1 MRWRTLCLFLAPLL
15 IMGFFAQEYL
25 VSTIFQWYLKSYCA
39 NCLNGELSY
48 EKLHHKN
55 GTWTIEHPAFLS
67 YTELHKGGHR
77 FQAENATIST
87 KIAWVDRRIDLT
99 IALTDP
105 QIDIGAGADELKRL
119 LQLPSQEFGFFSI
132 HSRFTVPKG
141 SLLLADVYSE
151 QTKAPIFFNIEMTC
165 KDKKEGCFCL
175 WFNEHA
181 YAKEIKH
188 LEILFSGTEPATSK
202 ISLHVNGVC
211 CQELMAALKHIWP
224 NLQNCE
230 ISQGIVQG
238 NVVFDISSPSHT
250 SGKGKLVINDLKLH
264 HSAYELDCHIPSL
277 SITLSPASEK
287 DNSAPFHTVADMV
300 ISSTVNQG
308 HVDADLKLC
317 LQGFNPAKMSIDNL
331 YAQQF
336 DIKLSPWNISCGAGE
351 IQGKC
356 SLDLSASDI
365 WQTLHSDLKIAD
377 GHLCLAGL
385 DQAKC
390 LFSNIDTTIAVR
402 EGIVQKTIVKA
413 TVAGLKGDIEIDGN
427 SPNEIA
433 KLNFIGLPTN
443 VAEIFP
449 LNLKKG
455 IEKKF
460 SNDELKINAIITRG
474 YNGARITGKTLLVN
488 KNNSHADALDFEFS
502 LEKPCYTIKDGKF
515 KGDHLPLEK
524 FISPFI
530 FSRDQMNL
538 SGIGEFE
545 GNFDAKQINVNYN
558 AHDLILENS
567 DFCIDVKSL
576 NTLPAPLPNLT
587 GTFTYDFKK
596 KRCISH
602 LPIYNGTYFEKN
614 SGLLFY
620 DVNANVILEDDK
632 AHLSHVEAFC
642 NGIFFGGV
650 IDLDWSMPGD
660 GVFDVDIHS
669 HEIQGK
675 VSQVQDFLSHF
686 NHSLFLLKL
695 PIDGNVEL
703 QKKGA
708 HLHFSFF
715 PGDYVFQSKILGA
728 ISDAALLHPIGNVSA
743 QELNLNVYY
752 NHQLNLLEFSDIQ
765 GTLFV
770 GSPGHIEEYDING
783 EHIRFTDYAN
793 NKANFDLWI
802 NDKQHELL
810 RLAGTTQPMAING
823 HNNFIDFNFDRTLTH
838 FGDVHPS
845 SFKLILKDWSDVEL
859 FHLDFNFNLR
869 TLLQDLQRFTRTGFF
884 FLSRNLLKEINDIQF
899 AQGDFKVNLQYEGQ
913 KGMLVYNVIGSNA
926 AIDNH
931 TTQQFLFNG
940 KKKESTWIIDQLQF
954 DQVSL
959 AADILKDNDSWN
971 VNFLA
976 ARIGKSLLL
985 GMEGQY
991 KDDPSVLN
999 AKINLLEIDFAHLNE
1014 WPSLKALCDEYQLAG
1029 QMRAH
1034 GTMQIQLDKSLPQ
1047 KMHIDTHLN
1056 CALRNGK
1063 WRSLHFQ
1070 DFENASL
1077 DYISNKG
1084 LCLKGV
1090 HTALKSAKD
1099 GSPQANLFLQSAN
1112 ADFINNE
1119 LLVDSLLFQVPAK
1132 NLTWFSENL
1141 QQSFPDLI
1149 SPCLGETIQ
1158 NCKLQGAFNGELKFE
1173 FSQPHCALCLIL
1185 DDGTY
1190 RFMQRDHDVSR
1201 FILEYDPFELKIS
1214 TKYRIERHQ
1223 FWLTARSPA
1232 ATMNK
1237 GEIILSEQAL
1247 DTYNELNSFPLTV
1260 NWEMDP
1266 AHGLILNKIEGSLC
1280 GLKCDLVRDPS
1291 CAIASDQLFLRGEVH
1306 ANLSKAQALL
1316 NPEIAAICNSW
1327 EIGQGYC
1334 LKGQW
1339 ALAKDN
1345 NKPLHESL
1353 TFQGELNGR
1362 DFELGGYQF
1371 FHLSGQVGYSGN
1383 ALRIANISIADPSGN
1398 MRISDAMLS
1407 KKSEGNWSIDIPS
1420 MSIYNFRPSLLY
1432 VRSESPPSM
1441 AKALVIKQF
1450 DLRNFQGT
1458 LGDRSSY
1465 SGKGRFL
1472 FANPPKRNLQHT
1484 IFALPA
1490 ELMTRLGL
1498 DFGVLNPVR
1507 GLISFDIKDSKIIFT
1522 RFKDVYSKGR
1532 LSKFYLSNSNF
1543 PSYMDFDGNLNLR
1556 IRMKQYNL
1564 FFKLAE
1570 LFTITV
1576 QGHLKKPSFSLQR
1589 QVRRSPKIIQ
1599 KEMPKSLVA
1608 G

>member
-1 MRWRTLCLFLAPLL
+1 MRWRTLCLLSAVLL
-15 IMGFFAQEYL
+15 ITGFFAQEFL
-25 VSTIFQWYLKSYCA
+25 VSTFFHWYLKSYCA

-48 EKLHHKN
+48 EKLYHEN
-55 GTWTIEHPAFLS
+55 GTWVIERPAFLS
-67 YTELHKGGHR
+67 SIELHEGGHR
-77 FQAENATIST
+77 FQAENATVSAKIS
-87 KIAWVDRRIDLT
+87 WLDRRIDLT
-99 IALTDP
+99 IALADP
-105 QIDIGAGADELKRL
+105 QIDVGAGADELKRL
-119 LQLPSQEFGFFSI
+119 LQLPSQEFSLFSI
-132 HSRFTVPKG
+132 HSQFTVPKG
-141 SLLLADVYSE
+141 SLLLADSYNKPA
-151 QTKAPIFFNIEMTC
+151 KAPIFFNIEMTC
-165 KDKKEGCFCL
+165 KDTKDGCLSL
-175 WFNEHA
+175 WLNEQA

-188 LEILFSGTEPATSK
+188 LEILFSGTDPAVSK
-202 ISLHVNGVC
+202 ITLHAQEVC

-224 NLQNCE
+224 HWQNCE
-230 ISQGIVQG
+230 ISQGTIQG
-238 NVVFDISSPSHT
+238 DAVFDLSSPSQT
-250 SGKGKLVINDLKLH
+250 RGKGKFVINDLKLY
-264 HSAYELDCHIPSL
+264 HSAYELDCHIPL
-277 SITLSPASEK
+277 LAITLSPAPEK
-287 DNSAPFHTVADMV
+287 DDSAPFHTVADMD
-300 ISSTVNQG
+300 ISSAVNHGHLDATV
-308 HVDADLKLC
+308 KLY
-317 LQGFNPAKMSIDNL
+317 LQGFNPAKITIDNL
-331 YAQQF
+331 HAQQV
-336 DIKLSPWNISCGAGE
+336 DIKLNPWNINCGAGE
-351 IQGKC
+351 IHGTC
-356 SLDLSASDI
+356 SLDLSANDI
-365 WQTLHSDLKIAD
+365 WQTLHSDLKIGD

-385 DQAKC
+385 NQTKC
-390 LFSNIDTTIAVR
+390 LFSNIDTTIVIR
-402 EGIVQKTIVKA
+402 KGVIQKTVVKTTA
-413 TVAGLKGDIEIDGN
+413 TGLNGEIEIDGN

-433 KLNFIGLPTN
+433 RLNFIGLPTD
-443 VAEIFP
+443 VAELLP
-449 LNLKKG
+449 VNLKKG
-455 IEKKF
+455 VDKKF
-460 SNDELKINAIITRG
+460 SNDELKINAVITRG
-474 YNGARITGKTLLVN
+474 YNGARITGKSFLTD
-488 KNNSHADALDFEFS
+488 KNNSNRVDALDFEFS
-502 LEKPCYTIKDGKF
+502 LEKPCYAIKDGWF
-515 KGDHLPLEK
+515 KGHHLPLEK

-530 FSRDQMNL
+530 FLKDQMNL

-545 GNFDAKQINVNYN
+545 GSFDAKQIIVNYD
-558 AHDLILENS
+558 ARDLILENS
-567 DFCIDVKSL
+567 DFCIDVKALS
-576 NTLPAPLPNLT
+576 TLPETPDPHLV

-596 KRCISH
+596 KRSISH
-602 LPIYNGTYFEKN
+602 LPIFNGTYFEKN

-620 DVNANVILEDDK
+620 DVSANVILEDDK

-660 GVFDVDIHS
+660 GVFDIDIRS
-669 HEIQGK
+669 HEMQGK

-715 PGDYVFQSKILGA
+715 PGDYVFQSKIFGT
-728 ISDAALLHPIGNVSA
+728 ISDGALLHPIGNVSA
-743 QELNLNVYY
+743 QELNLDVYY

-770 GSPGHIEEYDING
+770 GSTGHIEEYDISG

-793 NKANFDLWI
+793 NKANFDLLV

-810 RLAGTTQPMAING
+810 RLAGATQPMTING
-823 HNNFIDFNFDRTLTH
+823 HHHYIDFTFDRTLSH

-845 SFKLILKDWSDVEL
+845 SFKLTLKDWSDVEL
-859 FHLDFNFNLR
+859 FQLDLNFNLR
-869 TLLQDLQRFTRTGFF
+869 ILLQDLQRFSRTGFF

-899 AQGDFKVNLQYEGQ
+899 ANGDFNVNLQYDGQ
-913 KGMLVYNVIGSNA
+913 KGILAYNVVGSNA

-931 TTQQFLFNG
+931 TTQQFLLNG

-959 AADILKDNDSWN
+959 AADILKDNNTWN
-971 VNFLA
+971 INFLG
-976 ARIGKSLLL
+976 ARVGQSLLL

-991 KDDPSVLN
+991 TDDASILN
-999 AKINLLEIDFAHLNE
+999 AKINLLEIDLAHLDE
-1014 WPSLKALCDEYQLAG
+1014 WPSLKALFEEYQLAG

-1034 GTMQIQLDKSLPQ
+1034 GTMQIQLDKTLPQ
-1047 KMHIDTHLN
+1047 KMRMNTHLN

-1077 DYISNKG
+1077 DYISDKG

-1099 GSPQANLFLQSAN
+1099 GSSRATLFLQSAN
-1112 ADFINNE
+1112 ADFTNNE
-1119 LLVDSLLFQVPAK
+1119 LLFDSLSFQVPAK

-1149 SPCLGETIQ
+1149 SPSLGEIIQ
-1158 NCKLQGAFNGELKFE
+1158 NCKLQGTVNGELKFE

-1214 TKYRIERHQ
+1214 SKYRLERHQ

-1232 ATMNK
+1232 PTMNK
-1237 GEIILSEQAL
+1237 GEIILSEKAL
-1247 DTYNELNSFPLTV
+1247 DSYNDPSSFPLTI
-1260 NWEMDP
+1260 NWELDP
-1266 AHGLILNKIEGSLC
+1266 THGLILNKIEGSLC
-1280 GLKCDLVRDPS
+1280 GLKCDLARDPS
-1291 CAIASDQLFLRGEVH
+1291 CAIASDQLFLTGEVH

-1316 NPEIAAICNSW
+1316 NPEIAAICNNW

-1353 TFQGELNGR
+1353 TFQGELSGR

-1371 FHLSGQVGYSGN
+1371 FHLSSLVGYSGN
-1383 ALRIANISIADPSGN
+1383 ALRAANISITDPSGN
-1398 MRISDAMLS
+1398 MQITDAMLS
-1407 KKSEGNWSIDIPS
+1407 KKPEGNWSLDLPS
-1420 MSIYNFRPSLLY
+1420 LTVYNFRPSLLY
-1432 VRSESPPSM
+1432 VRNEPPPSM
-1441 AKALVIKQF
+1441 AKALIIKQL

-1458 LGDRSSY
+1458 LGDRTSY

-1472 FANPPKRNLQHT
+1472 FANPPKKNLQHT

-1498 DFGVLNPVR
+1498 DFGVLNPAR

-1543 PSYMDFDGNLNLR
+1543 QSYMDFDGNLYLQ

-1589 QVRRSPKIIQ
+1589 QVHHSKFNQNGLIQ
-1599 KEMPKSLVA
+1599 QNI
-1608 G
+1608 